1 MKLAFCF
8 LSYGDI
14 VQTALWKL
22 FFKDADPSTY
32 TIVIHMSQGPSV
44 SALEGA
50 IVIPTRPT
58 GWGQFNLVEAQQALF
73 DQAIDDP
80 AVQKCV
86 LLSGDSIP
94 LYNFT
99 TIYSQLMSDDKG
111 YLAYVVPSSRGHKS
125 REGQVRKKAWPRDRP
140 WKWYVASQWTVLH
153 RSHVTLLR
161 DNWALIQSVFNVQ
174 DFIAD
179 EHTYPVFFNG
189 FGQLPS
195 FHTTPIMRV
204 SWSGKRIRCRHR
216 HRSAPLTFHTPNFN
230 EQTLKQIYDSGCLF
244 MRKLCATVD
253 AASLIELV
261 SKPTV

>member
-32 TIVIHMSQGPSV
+32 KIVIHMSQGPSI
-44 SALEGA
+44 SALEDA
-50 IVIPTRPT
+50 IIIPTQPT

-73 DQAIDDP
+73 ERAIDDP
-80 AVQKCV
+80 AVQKCI

-111 YLAYVVPSSRGHKS
+111 YMAYSIPTKRDHTIRESR
-125 REGQVRKKAWPRDRP
+125 VRKKAWPNDLP
-140 WKWYVASQWTVLH
+140 WKWYLASQWSVLH
-153 RSHVTLLR
+153 RSHVTLLQS
-161 DNWALIQSVFNVQ
+161 NWALIQRVFNVP

-179 EHTYPVFFNG
+179 EHLYPVFFNG
-189 FGQLPS
+189 FNRLTS
-195 FHTTPIMRV
+195 FHTTPVMWV
-204 SWSGKRIRCRHR
+204 SWSGKRTRCRHH
-216 HRSAPLTFHTPNFN
+216 HRSAPITFHTPNFN
-230 EQTLKQIYDSGCLF
+230 EPTMIQIYNSGCLF
-244 MRKLCATVD
+244 MRKICSTVD
-253 AASLIELV
+253 ATSLIELV

>member
-14 VQTALWKL
+14 VQSALWKL

-50 IVIPTRPT
+50 NVIPTQPT
-58 GWGQFNLVEAQQALF
+58 KWGQFNLVEAQQALF
-73 DQAIDDP
+73 ERAIDDP

-86 LLSGDSIP
+86 LLSGDSVP
-94 LYNFT
+94 LYDFT

-111 YLAYVVPSSRGHKS
+111 YLAYEVPSNRCHIS
-125 REGQVRKKAWPRDRP
+125 REGQVRKKAWPNDRP
-140 WKWYVASQWTVLH
+140 WKWYTASQWSVLH

-161 DNWALIQSVFNVQ
+161 VNWALIQSVFNVPN
-174 DFIAD
+174 FIAD
-179 EHTYPVFFNG
+179 EHMYPVFFNG
-189 FGQLPS
+189 FNQLSS
-195 FHTTPIMRV
+195 FHTTPITWV
-204 SWSGKRIRCRHR
+204 CWSSIRTRCKHH
-216 HRSAPLTFHTPNFN
+216 HRSTPHTYHTPTLTPA
-230 EQTLKQIYDSGCLF
+230 TLKKIYNSGCLF
-244 MRKLCATVD
+244 MRKLCVTVD
-253 AASLIELV
+253 AATLIQLA